1 MLKII
6 PKIAPKL
13 NIPTLMKKQLLLLLA
28 LIVTGLGYAQ
38 KELSKDYSY
47 TISKPFK
54 GLKENNPM
62 SFSAY
67 KILYNRKDYFYK
79 NGEVMVFKL
88 NKDDILIEKI
98 NVSGDKASFIKDKQY
113 KIKDLFEKNFQIEGV
128 IEFAGKYYFFY
139 SSWSGDN
146 KQEQLYYRE
155 IDFNKGEFVGENKL
169 LFKIDGKVTQ
179 STDMGQETFFGKFNI
194 HLTPDKTKMLIN
206 YRKKPLKRSD
216 KKSFDTYG
224 INAYG
229 MDMIEL
235 WRKELTMPYTE
246 RRMDLL
252 DFTIDKN
259 ANAYLLA
266 KVFHDDSNDDKKHK
280 KDEEPNY
287 HLEIFR
293 VNAGSSN
300 IDITKVDFQDKFLKK
315 LMLYSLDDHLICAG
329 FYNKGKSTSSVD
341 GIMLFKVKPDGAIY
355 DSSSHEIPF
364 EILNE
369 YASRKAKKKNK
380 KDEEDDEA
388 EFANLDLD
396 KLVIENDGSVVFVGE
411 QYYEVTVNT
420 GKSIRVIDH
429 YADVLISKVDASGK
443 LAWMKRLPKH
453 QVGSSGIGGMSY
465 KHFYANDNHYIVYLD
480 NVKNLDLP
488 ADEYPAIHTDGAG
501 GYLTSYKVNDA
512 TGESAKSSILNVR
525 DLTNISF
532 RNFGVGKI
540 VKAGEDAF
548 IVEVAN
554 KEKESVMLK
563 VVMKK

>member
-1 MLKII
+1 
-6 PKIAPKL
+6 
-13 NIPTLMKKQLLLLLA
+13 MKKQLLLLLA
-28 LIVTGLGYAQ
+28 LVATGLGYAQ

-54 GLKENNPM
+54 GLKENNPF

-113 KIKDLFEKNFQIEGV
+113 KINDLFEKNFQIEGV

-139 SSWSGDN
+139 SSWNGDDE
-146 KQEQLYYRE
+146 QEQLYYRE

-194 HLTPDKTKMLIN
+194 HLNPDKTKMLIN

-216 KKSFDTYG
+216 KKSYDTYG

-252 DFTIDKN
+252 DFTIDKD

-280 KDEEPNY
+280 KDEKPNY

-315 LMLYSLDDHLICAG
+315 LTLYSHEDHLICAG
-329 FYNKGKSTSSVD
+329 FYNKGKSTGSVD
-341 GIMLFKVKPDGAIY
+341 GIMLFKVKPDGVIY

-369 YASRKAKKKNK
+369 FASKKAKKKNK

-396 KLVIENDGSVVFVGE
+396 KLVIEKDGSVVFVGE

-420 GKSIRVIDH
+420 GKSVRIIDH
-429 YADVLISKVDASGK
+429 YADMLISKVDASGK

-480 NVKNLDLP
+480 NVKNLNLP
-488 ADEYPAIHTDGAG
+488 PDEYPAIHTDGAG
-501 GYLTSYKVNDA
+501 GYLTSYKINDA
-512 TGESAKSSILNVR
+512 TGESVKSSILNVR

-532 RNFGVGKI
+532 HNFGVGKI

-554 KEKESVMLK
+554 KEKQSVMLK